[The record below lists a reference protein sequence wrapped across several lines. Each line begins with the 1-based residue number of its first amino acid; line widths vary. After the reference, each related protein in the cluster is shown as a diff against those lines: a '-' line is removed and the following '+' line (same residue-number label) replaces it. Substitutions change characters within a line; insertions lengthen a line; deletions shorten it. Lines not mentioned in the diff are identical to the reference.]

1 MSQAHENASS
11 ERIRRLVDRARE
23 RQASDLHLDPVEGA
37 ALRVFTKI
45 ERLPDTIVEAGEIAA
60 FLDDTFDKLARA
72 RLEKLG
78 MADSSYADGRLGA
91 IRIHASRGRL
101 GPRLAIRLLSHSV
114 PELEALQL
122 PDVVATLSEVRS
134 GMILISG
141 PPGNGK
147 TTTIVS
153 LLARI
158 CARSALHVMTLES
171 PIEHVLRWQR
181 SIVSQYE
188 VGRDVSSFA
197 EGVRGALRADPNV
210 LFIGELRELE
220 TVTAC
225 LQAAESG
232 HMVFAAL
239 HAPSETPQAVNRLV
253 GLFPSNEQER
263 ARWRIAESLR
273 ALVGLRLLPARD
285 GSGLRP
291 AAEIMLGTEAVR
303 RLIRD
308 GSIHM
313 VRTTIASSRR
323 EGMQLLET
331 ALSDLVAEGA
341 VDLATARAASH
352 YPDEVRE
359 APVALRRR

>member
-1 MSQAHENASS
+1 
-11 ERIRRLVDRARE
+11 
-23 RQASDLHLDPVEGA
+23 
-37 ALRVFTKI
+37 
-45 ERLPDTIVEAGEIAA
+45 
-60 FLDDTFDKLARA
+60 
-72 RLEKLG
+72 
-78 MADSSYADGRLGA
+78 
-91 IRIHASRGRL
+91 
-101 GPRLAIRLLSHSV
+101 
-114 PELEALQL
+114 
-122 PDVVATLSEVRS
+122 
-134 GMILISG
+134 MILISG

-197 EGVRGALRADPNV
+197 EGVR
-210 LFIGELRELE
+210 
-220 TVTAC
+220 
-225 LQAAESG
+225 
-232 HMVFAAL
+232 AAL
-239 HAPSETPQAVNRLV
+239 HAPTETPQAVNRLV

-313 VRTTIASSRR
+313 IRTTIASSRR

-341 VDLATARAASH
+341 VDLATARSASH